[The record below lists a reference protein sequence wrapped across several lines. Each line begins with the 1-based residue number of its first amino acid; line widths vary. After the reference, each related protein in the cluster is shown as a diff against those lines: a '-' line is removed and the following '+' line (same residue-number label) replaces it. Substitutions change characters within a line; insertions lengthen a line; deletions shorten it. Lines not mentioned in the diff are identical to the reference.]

1 MDVARNADLK
11 RRKTLFSYS
20 ESSLDGDDLSD
31 VVLPGEPVPIRY
43 GLHELDNFK
52 LVCKYNVRLG
62 RPWNGDKLALLL
74 DGLTKA
80 KEAADLVRVA
90 QEDGPL
96 AVLKESVR
104 ELIRQGH
111 SMTDIPEMLGLEHL
125 EDAVLALCN
134 GRVSA
139 VMADWTISDWLSFES
154 DIDKGVGATELSR
167 TYDLSRT
174 LVYRLKNLYDGKPGW
189 QG

>member
-1 MDVARNADLK
+1 M
-11 RRKTLFSYS
+11 
-20 ESSLDGDDLSD
+20 
-31 VVLPGEPVPIRY
+31 LPGKPVPIRY

-62 RPWNGDKLALLL
+62 RPWDGDKLALLL

-80 KEAADLVRVA
+80 REAADLVRVA
-90 QEDGPL
+90 QEGGPL
-96 AVLKESVR
+96 AVIKESVR

-134 GRVSA
+134 GRVSS

-154 DIDKGVGATELSR
+154 DIVDGFGATELSR
-167 TYDLSRT
+167 TYGLSRT
-174 LVYRLKNLYDGKPGW
+174 LVYRLKNLYDGNPGW